1 MLWQALIVKHSCFT
15 STIQAT
21 YVLLH
26 VVRLH
31 RPHGLIERLT
41 LPSWVLTFQQSRS
54 NISVLD
60 SCIVL
65 HTVSLSNVSTYVSLL
80 LPLFLCPQSGCH
92 KRTLEASSS
101 LCLQQCPAS
110 LIPLSLILSVT
121 FRREP
126 WKWRVFHF
134 AFKIWLPNF
143 WQLVAHYRCLCFPN
157 VDVFEGII
165 NPWSEIF

>member
-41 LPSWVLTFQQSRS
+41 LPSWVLTFPSWVLTFQQSRS

-101 LCLQQCPAS
+101 LCLQQCPVS

-126 WKWRVFHF
+126 
-134 AFKIWLPNF
+134 
-143 WQLVAHYRCLCFPN
+143 
-157 VDVFEGII
+157 
-165 NPWSEIF
+165 